1 VITAALIQ
9 KTAFDHLA
17 VGFVKTMMRSFPLK
31 SALRLSTAT
40 NRKFFSSSMLRSE
53 AESTLD
59 NLQYYARK
67 RQTNVSLKALMET
80 GNGKYL
86 DEARIGSNSLLDD
99 ASANEKILIQV
110 ITRSSIYLKLAVTI

>member
-17 VGFVKTMMRSFPLK
+17 VGFVKTMMRSLPLK

-110 ITRSSIYLKLAVTI
+110 INRSSIYLKLAVTI

>member
-1 VITAALIQ
+1 
-9 KTAFDHLA
+9 
-17 VGFVKTMMRSFPLK
+17 
-31 SALRLSTAT
+31 
-40 NRKFFSSSMLRSE
+40 MLRSE

-86 DEARIGSNSLLDD
+86 DEGRIGSKLILDD

-110 ITRSSIYLKLAVTI
+110 FDHYSIWNQT

>member
-1 VITAALIQ
+1 
-9 KTAFDHLA
+9 
-17 VGFVKTMMRSFPLK
+17 MMKSFPLK
-31 SALRLSTAT
+31 SALRLSAST

-67 RQTNVSLKALMET
+67 RQTHVSLKALMET

-86 DEARIGSNSLLDD
+86 DEARIGSNSQLDD

-110 ITRSSIYLKLAVTI
+110 IDRICI